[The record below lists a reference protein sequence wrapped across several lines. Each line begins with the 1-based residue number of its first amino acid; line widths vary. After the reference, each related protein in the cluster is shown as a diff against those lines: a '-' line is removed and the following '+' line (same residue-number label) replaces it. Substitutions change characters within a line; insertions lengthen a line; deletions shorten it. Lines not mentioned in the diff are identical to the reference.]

1 MQLTSKDGFLKR
13 LAGLQFPRQDRL
25 TQNLEHLLGLGES
38 SDRLEGLSHGL
49 ILNECLLLIDTRL
62 SLRSVGKCNASAA
75 SGISLT
81 EQAQR
86 NRREHTHRPIPKK
99 RPAGEFHHREHT
111 YIAQEEGGHHCPS
124 FHLPGNQCQDE
135 QAE

>member
-1 MQLTSKDGFLKR
+1 MQLTSKVGFLKR

-25 TQNLEHLLGLGES
+25 TQNLELLLGLGES

-49 ILNECLLLIDTRL
+49 ILNECFTLIDTRL
-62 SLRSVGKCNASAA
+62 SFRRVGNCNPSAVSRISV
-75 SGISLT
+75 T
-81 EQAQR
+81 EQAQP
-86 NRREHTHRPIPKK
+86 NRREHTDPPIPEE

-124 FHLPGNQCQDE
+124 FHLPGTQCQ
-135 QAE
+135 